1 MAKTKTQRWTMRG
14 VYSEDELMRRARK
27 LFREGDSILAD
38 SIVALVNRL
47 HCNDCNVLIELPTER
62 HTNAIAFDHAAVMHE
77 LGCPGN
83 V

>member
-1 MAKTKTQRWTMRG
+1 MRG

-27 LFREGDSILAD
+27 LYKDGDSILSD
-38 SIVALVNRL
+38 SIVALVNRMRCA
-47 HCNDCNVLIELPTER
+47 HCNVLIELPTER